1 MVEAIVDAVVDSTD
15 VEEHAPAKRATMIT
29 VVSHCIGGTLLVI
42 AQYGTGYAVG
52 MSNTRT
58 GISSIDPTDP
68 RGTHMIERLAND
80 RIGWLTTVAADG
92 TPQTS
97 PIWFLWSENDIL
109 IYSLDSSRTRNIAN
123 QPRVSMHLDGNGLG
137 GDILVMEGTAA
148 IDETAPSCDE
158 NPEYLTKYEPVMDGN
173 GWTPKWFSER
183 YAVSIRIAV
192 TKYRYW

>member
-1 MVEAIVDAVVDSTD
+1 
-15 VEEHAPAKRATMIT
+15 VEEHAPAKRATMII
-29 VVSHCIGGTLLVI
+29 VVSHCIAGTLPDI
-42 AQYGTGYAVG
+42 TPYGTGYAVG

-58 GISSIDPTDP
+58 GVSSIDPADP
-68 RGTHMIERLAND
+68 RGTHMIEGLAND
-80 RIGWLTTVAADG
+80 RICWLTTVAADG

-148 IDETAPSCDE
+148 IDETAPSCDK
-158 NPEYLTKYEPVMDGN
+158 NSEYLTKYEPVMDGN
-173 GWTPKWFSER
+173 GWTPEWFSER
-183 YAVSIRIAV
+183 YSMPIRIAV